1 MKHRLP
7 FIAAVMIACSAVT
20 APSKAEGT
28 PGWDALS
35 QPQTHILMRHA
46 EAPGVGDPAGFRL
59 GDCATQRNLSAAGRE
74 QARRIGEAIKDR
86 GIRVDRILTSQ
97 WCRAAETATLLDLGP
112 IVEDAALNSF
122 FDTRETARTQSD
134 EVRRTLSDLDRTGQR
149 ATLVTHQV
157 NITSLTGVFPA
168 SGEMIVVRMSGN
180 DVEVLARLVPDP
192 TDAREPAVQP

>member
-1 MKHRLP
+1 
-7 FIAAVMIACSAVT
+7 
-20 APSKAEGT
+20 
-28 PGWDALS
+28 
-35 QPQTHILMRHA
+35 MRHA